1 MTKLLTIDT
10 SSKNASISYSVDG
23 CLIDEINWT
32 SKITIALNWSEN
44 IIKLTEKII

>member
-23 CLIDEINWT
+23 NIIDKKSWK
-32 SKITIALNWSEN
+32 SKNNHSIELSEN
-44 IIKLTEKII
+44 IIRLT